1 MKLMQKTEPADTAS
15 QPSVAAAPGDRSEP
29 QRVQPYAAE
38 DYSDEIS
45 LAARD
50 DRASGWLMLSVGGV
64 ALLAAVL
71 TWAALFETEEVTTG
85 NARIVPTSREQVLQS
100 LEGGILKE
108 LLVHEADTVKK
119 GQVVARIDPKR
130 AEASFKESANRVL
143 ALRAQAARLRAES
156 LGTRLVFPPE
166 VLADKIVVASEQE
179 NYNAKRRALDE
190 AVAGFANAKALVNQ
204 ELHIAE
210 NLAAKGLLS
219 DTEVLKLKRQ
229 ANDAELQII
238 ERRNRYR
245 SDASA
250 ELSKVEGELSTL
262 GETVAGRLDTLERT
276 EVRSPVNGIINN
288 IRINTIGGVIQPGAE
303 IMEVTPLD
311 DTLLVET
318 KVKPADV
325 AFLHPGQDAMIKL
338 SAYDFSTYGGLKGT
352 VEHIS
357 PGALKDE
364 EARGRPGAETT
375 YYRVIVRTHGNT
387 LTKSG
392 SKELRV
398 IPGMTATVDIL
409 TGRKTML
416 SYLLQPVLRVQE
428 AFHEK

>member
-1 MKLMQKTEPADTAS
+1 MKFFRKSTF
-15 QPSVAAAPGDRSEP
+15 AAASAGKAPNYQFKTQHAD
-29 QRVQPYAAE
+29 Q
-38 DYSDEIS
+38 YSVDDFSNEIT
-45 LAARD
+45 LAVRD
-50 DRASGWLMLSVGGV
+50 DRSSGWLILALGGV
-64 ALLAAVL
+64 TLLAAAIL
-71 TWAALFETEEVTTG
+71 WAACFQIEEVTTG
-85 NARIVPTSREQVLQS
+85 TASVVPSSHEQVLQS
-100 LEGGILKE
+100 LEGGILQE
-108 LLVHEADTVKK
+108 LLVHEADVVQK
-119 GQVVARIDPKR
+119 GQVVARIDPTR
-130 AEASFKESANRVL
+130 AEASFKESANRVR

-156 LGTRLVFPPE
+156 LGTELVFPPE
-166 VLADKIVVASEQE
+166 VLVDRTIVTSEQE

-190 AVAGFANAKALVNQ
+190 SIAGFNQARALVSQ
-204 ELHIAE
+204 ELGIAQE
-210 NLAAKGLLS
+210 LSVKGLLS
-219 DTEVLKLKRQ
+219 ATEVLKLKRQ
-229 ANDAELQII
+229 ANEAQLQII

-338 SAYDFSTYGGLKGT
+338 SAYDFSTYGGLKGS

-357 PGALKDE
+357 PGALKDD
-364 EARGRPGAETT
+364 EARNRPGAETT
-375 YYRVIVRTHGNT
+375 YYRVMVRTHGNS
-387 LTKSG
+387 LTKGG
-392 SKELRV
+392 SQELRI

-416 SYLLQPVLRVQE
+416 DYLLQPILRVQE

>member
-1 MKLMQKTEPADTAS
+1 MNIFHKAAVATPVADTRRAGRHNIDEFSDSIS
-15 QPSVAAAPGDRSEP
+15 QAVHDDRS
-29 QRVQPYAAE
+29 
-38 DYSDEIS
+38 
-45 LAARD
+45 
-50 DRASGWLMLSVGGV
+50 SGWLMLAFGGV
-64 ALLAAVL
+64 ALLTTAIL
-71 TWAALFETEEVTTG
+71 WAAYFEVEEVTTG
-85 NARIVPTSREQVLQS
+85 NAQIVPSSHEQVLQS
-100 LEGGILKE
+100 LEGGILQE
-108 LLVHEADTVKK
+108 LLVHEADVVKK
-119 GQVVARIDPKR
+119 GQVVARIDPTR
-130 AEASFKESANRVL
+130 AEASFKEGANRVL
-143 ALRAQAARLRAES
+143 SLRAQAARLRAES
-156 LGTRLVFPPE
+156 LGTELVFPPE
-166 VLADKIVVASEQE
+166 VLADQTIVASEQE

-190 AVAGFANAKALVNQ
+190 SVTGFEQARALVNQ
-204 ELHIAE
+204 ELGIAQQ
-210 NLAAKGLLS
+210 LAVKGLLS
-219 DTEVLKLKRQ
+219 GTEVLKLKRQ
-229 ANDAELQII
+229 ANEAELQII

-245 SDASA
+245 ADASA

-325 AFLHPGQDAMIKL
+325 AFLHPGQEAMIKL

-352 VEHIS
+352 VENIS

-364 EARGRPGAETT
+364 EARNHPGAEST
-375 YYRVIVRTHGNT
+375 YYRVMVRTHGNS

-392 SKELRV
+392 SQELRI